1 MIWNQASWVGSITQ
15 NIIYIYQNEPF
26 RQDSLEK
33 MDYESIMAHAMKAGP
48 LMMKVNLM
56 RWKKM
61 TAAILVRVN
70 TD

>member
-1 MIWNQASWVGSITQ
+1 M
-15 NIIYIYQNEPF
+15 
-26 RQDSLEK
+26 EK